1 MNEDFANTAKWT
13 LITNHAAVLLHIA
26 QHPRTTAR
34 DIATAAKITERATR
48 KIIADLDQAEFI
60 TKKKEGRR
68 ILYAINP
75 DAKMRH
81 DKVEDIVIGT
91 FLEALGWQKVTI
103 EVEQPIKI
111 GVTHVVPLV
120 SLFKSPEH
128 RANLVDDFYAHL
140 F

>member
-1 MNEDFANTAKWT
+1 MNEDLANTAKWT

-34 DIATAAKITERATR
+34 DIASAARITERATR

-60 TKKKEGRR
+60 SKKKEGRR
-68 ILYAINP
+68 ILYTIKP

-81 DKVEDIVIGT
+81 DKVEEVAIGK

-111 GVTHVVPLV
+111 GDTSVPLV

-128 RANLVDDFYAHL
+128 KANLIDEFYAHL

>member
-1 MNEDFANTAKWT
+1 MNENNANTAKWT

-26 QHPRTTAR
+26 QHPRTTAK
-34 DIATAAKITERATR
+34 DIALAADITERATR
-48 KIIADLDQAEFI
+48 KIIADLDEAEFI

-81 DKVEDIVIGT
+81 DKVKEIAIGT
-91 FLEALGWQKVTI
+91 LLEALGWQKVTI
-103 EVEQPIKI
+103 AAEQPIKI
-111 GVTHVVPLV
+111 GDKSVPVV

-128 RANLVDDFYAHL
+128 KIDLVDEFYAHL
-140 F
+140 IF